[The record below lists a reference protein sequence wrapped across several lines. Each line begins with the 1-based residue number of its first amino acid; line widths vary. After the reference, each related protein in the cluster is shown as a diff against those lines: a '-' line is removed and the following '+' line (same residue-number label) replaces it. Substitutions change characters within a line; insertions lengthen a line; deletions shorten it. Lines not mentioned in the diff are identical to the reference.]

1 MLLTVGIRVT
11 SSLCILE
18 RPFSLG
24 CLNTAGRICLH
35 VSSVTMHIL
44 NTSVIF
50 PSVESV
56 CSLALSLRVLLNVSL
71 CAVAAGNVS
80 GCCCCFCC
88 SELLRR
94 ICMFLSLD
102 DEVRVMLLLQKLVR
116 SVVAHCF
123 EAVNCHNSLHFFPGF
138 WHTKTFRFSSFAVG
152 HFFILLVSSTYVLCV
167 RLSGCNS

>member
-1 MLLTVGIRVT
+1 MLLTVGVRVT

-24 CLNTAGRICLH
+24 CLNTAGCICLQ

-44 NTSVIF
+44 NSSVIF
-50 PSVESV
+50 PSVESI

-71 CAVAAGNVS
+71 CAVAAGNFS
-80 GCCCCFCC
+80 GCCCSFCC

-94 ICMFLSLD
+94 ICRFLSLD
-102 DEVRVMLLLQKLVR
+102 DEVRVMLLLLLQLVR

-123 EAVNCHNSLHFFPGF
+123 EAVNCHKSLHFF
-138 WHTKTFRFSSFAVG
+138 
-152 HFFILLVSSTYVLCV
+152 LVSGIPKHLRFPLLRSDFSLFY
-167 RLSGCNS
+167 